1 MTLRIV
7 TYGDPILRRPTRNVA
22 EITGELQ
29 RLIDE
34 MVVTMYRAPGIG
46 LAANQIGSPLR
57 LFVAN
62 PAEDHDPA
70 QLIVFVN
77 PEIVAV
83 EGGYGRMNEGCLS
96 IPDVREDVQ
105 RARVVV
111 LRGLDRH
118 GQPQEIEGHELL
130 ARIFQH
136 EMDHLNGLVFVDRL
150 SPAKRDLIL
159 GKLRKVRSG
168 GQGSGVGGR

>member
-1 MTLRIV
+1 MALKIV
-7 TYGDPILRRPTRNVA
+7 TYGDPILRRPTRPVS
-22 EITGELQ
+22 EITDALQ

-62 PAEDHDPA
+62 PSEQHDPS
-70 QLIVFVN
+70 QLFVFLN
-77 PEIVAV
+77 PEVVAI
-83 EGGYGRMNEGCLS
+83 EGGQSRMNEGCLS

-105 RARVVV
+105 RARVTV

-118 GQPQEIEGHELL
+118 GRPQEIEGRELL

-150 SPAKRDLIL
+150 SAAKRDLIL
-159 GKLRKVRSG
+159 GKLRKGARA
-168 GQGSGVGGR
+168 